1 MVSPILS
8 IEPWKV
14 VEKQDERQ
22 SYVQY
27 KDEKFVKVL
36 FEVAKKVLDAP
47 VTTTQSKRQYIDT
60 IEDINAHYFA
70 AQDMNTATKGQFH
83 RYDATAEDNLRESVA
98 IGVSRCVADIR
109 TLCTAHST
117 VIETANAQLA
127 QQHDDPRILQ
137 DVSITFEQTIATCTI
152 RAICDGWFPMFE
164 SYYFSLNPGERAA
177 EGRERQEQR
186 LFGTEATQGVVD
198 RLAQPEFKQLT
209 AQDLRHL
216 EQINTE
222 SQVNGHSVLHKLKTK
237 YDWAVSS

>member
-22 SYVQY
+22 LYVQY

-36 FEVAKKVLDAP
+36 FKVAKKVIDAP
-47 VTTTQSKRQYIDT
+47 VTTTQSKRQYIDA

-70 AQDMNTATKGQFH
+70 AQDLNTATKGRFH
-83 RYDATAEDNLRESVA
+83 RYDATAEDNLRESVT
-98 IGVSRCVADIR
+98 IGVSRCAADLR
-109 TLCTAHST
+109 ALCIAHTT
-117 VIETANAQLA
+117 VIETANGQLA
-127 QQHDDPRILQ
+127 QQHDDPRTLQ
-137 DVSITFEQTIATCTI
+137 DASITFEQTISTCTI
-152 RAICDGWFPMFE
+152 RAICDGWLPMFE
-164 SYYFSLNPGERAA
+164 SYYFSLNPGERVA

-186 LFGTEATQGVVD
+186 LLGTEATQGVVD

-209 AQDLRHL
+209 THDLRHL

-222 SQVNGHSVLHKLKTK
+222 SRINGHPVLHKLKTK
-237 YDWAVSS
+237 YGWAVSS